1 MTSINIESYL
11 ENEILV
17 ITNDSRIFT
26 GKLKGFDQTTNI
38 ILGNCYE
45 RVYKDSMEKISLG
58 LTLIGEIDED
68 VDRNILHNKI
78 KPEMLKPVMKKGKS
92 QRKRCVVCSYHPH
105 NALGDGLDN
114 ALTDES
120 YEYASSMTFF

>member
-45 RVYKDSMEKISLG
+45 RIYKESLEKISLG
-58 LTLIGEIDED
+58 LYIIRGDTVTLIGEIDED
-68 VDRNILHNKI
+68 VDKNILHHKI
-78 KPEMLKPVMKKGKS
+78 KPVMLKPIV
-92 QRKRCVVCSYHPH
+92 H
-105 NALGDGLDN
+105 
-114 ALTDES
+114 
-120 YEYASSMTFF
+120 

>member
-78 KPEMLKPVMKKGKS
+78 KPEMLKPVMKKGKN
-92 QRKRCVVCSYHPH
+92 

>member
-45 RVYKDSMEKISLG
+45 RIYKESLEKISLG
-58 LTLIGEIDED
+58 LYIIRGDTVTLIGEIDED
-68 VDRNILHNKI
+68 VDKNILHNKI
-78 KPEMLKPVMKKGKS
+78 KPEMLKQVIGYKKEET
-92 QRKRCVVCSYHPH
+92 QDI
-105 NALGDGLDN
+105 LLI
-114 ALTDES
+114 
-120 YEYASSMTFF
+120 